1 MSFSPA
7 LHAFQAFD
15 IAFPGP
21 LPRREFPRKAHRS
34 GPPPLAQS
42 SSDHPVL
49 FMGGLLLATSL
60 AVIGLWQGLGL
71 LLPH

>member
-15 IAFPGP
+15 LAFPEP
-21 LPRREFPRKAHRS
+21 LPRRNFPRKAPRS
-34 GPPPLAQS
+34 GPPARVKT

-49 FMGGLLLATSL
+49 FMSGFLLATSL
-60 AVIGLWQGLGL
+60 AVIGLLQGLGL

>member
-7 LHAFQAFD
+7 LHTFQAFD
-15 IAFPGP
+15 LAFPEP
-21 LPRREFPRKAHRS
+21 LPRREFPRKAPRS
-34 GPPPLAQS
+34 SPPAWAQS

-49 FMGGLLLATSL
+49 FMVGLLFATSL
-60 AVIGLWQGLGL
+60 AVTGLWQGLSL

>member
-7 LHAFQAFD
+7 LHAFQALDFPGRR
-15 IAFPGP
+15 FPGP
-21 LPRREFPRKAHRS
+21 PGKRPGS
-34 GPPPLAQS
+34 GPPPGATARA
-42 SSDHPVL
+42 DRPVL
-49 FMGGLLLATSL
+49 FMGGFLLATSL